1 MTIIIPALNEEA
13 TIADVVQRVPREI
26 EGIAGIE
33 IVVIDDGSTDRTA
46 ELARQVGAEVVSH
59 AVNRGVGAAFAT
71 GVRTALEHKAEIV
84 VNMDGDGQF
93 DPADLPKL
101 LEPIL
106 FAGAD
111 FVSCTRFANPEFM
124 PEMPPIKKWG
134 NAVMT
139 RLINRLA
146 WGSNFTDVSCGF
158 RAYTRDTLLRLNL
171 MADYTY
177 TQETFLNLAAQRI
190 NMAEVPLQILGT
202 RPHGKSRVAGSIT
215 KYVLHTVPIIFRTL
229 RDLRPLLF
237 FGGIALAVSAK
248 ETSFVLPIIFGVWA
262 LWRVRPLK
270 TAVARAVLI
279 GAGSL
284 AVFSLEHVFFYLW
297 TGDWAYRYHAVNN
310 FYGDPTTVVPLG
322 LREFLY
328 YIAHFLA
335 NPKVL
340 GLCGWIMLVAV
351 LRTFGKL
358 REPHLILVWSLC
370 FFLFMQY
377 GSSSLS
383 HYHPVPKQWR
393 YMLPMVIL
401 LLIPIGRWTIDLYRS
416 SVVGRVGTVLLT
428 AGILIC
434 GIILANERAA
444 ERMYSEDSI
453 RCLTIARQ
461 MQQRGELHDI
471 AVPNWVARG
480 TALDLQAGIA
490 GWETVDLSDGLQRE
504 EAKRMAARDAVLLV
518 PNVMWHHKR
527 NDLAYMAARD
537 DLTRHADTTELILDW
552 RSPLDRLFAHLRPL
566 RHLAR
571 RTPIGQCY
579 RIDETTLEAWRQ

>member
-1 MTIIIPALNEEA
+1 MNTNDPPLPPPRSASNGLSPRGRVWMGLCLALILVLGAGLRLTFLVGPAGSDDMRYMRAAELVAAGEVNTRLDHGYGRA
-13 TIADVVQRVPREI
+13 AFILWLAVWVKLGAGAVALAYSDVVLSLAIMLTVYWL
-26 EGIAGIE
+26 ACKWA
-33 IVVIDDGSTDRTA
+33 DRA
-46 ELARQVGAEVVSH
+46 
-59 AVNRGVGAAFAT
+59 
-71 GVRTALEHKAEIV
+71 TALLA
-84 VNMDGDGQF
+84 MLWLACL
-93 DPADLPKL
+93 PLDLLTSGLVTPDRLALLCSLLAAGCAYDALRAPPRQGRLKL
-101 LEPIL
+101 LLACI
-106 FAGAD
+106 
-111 FVSCTRFANPEFM
+111 CT
-124 PEMPPIKKWG
+124 
-134 NAVMT
+134 
-139 RLINRLA
+139 
-146 WGSNFTDVSCGF
+146 
-158 RAYTRDTLLRLNL
+158 
-171 MADYTY
+171 
-177 TQETFLNLAAQRI
+177 
-190 NMAEVPLQILGT
+190 
-202 RPHGKSRVAGSIT
+202 
-215 KYVLHTVPIIFRTL
+215 
-229 RDLRPLLF
+229 
-237 FGGIALAVSAK
+237 ALAVSAK

-279 GAGSL
+279 GAGSV
-284 AVFSLEHVFFYLW
+284 AVFSLEHVFFYVW

-310 FYGDPTTVVPLG
+310 FYGDPTTAVPLG

-358 REPHLILVWSLC
+358 REPHLILIWSLC

-416 SVVGRVGTVLLT
+416 SVVGRAGTVLLT

-453 RCLTIARQ
+453 RCLTIAQQ
-461 MQQRGELHDI
+461 MQQRGELHNI

-504 EAKRMAARDAVLLV
+504 EAKRMAARNAVLLV

-527 NDLAYMAARD
+527 NDIRYMAARD
-537 DLTRHADTTELILDW
+537 DLTRYAYSTEPILDW
-552 RSPLDRLFAHLRPL
+552 RSPLDRLFARLGPL
-566 RHLAR
+566 RRLAR
-571 RTPIGQCY
+571 RTAIGQCY
-579 RIDETTLEAWRQ
+579 RIDESALEIWTH